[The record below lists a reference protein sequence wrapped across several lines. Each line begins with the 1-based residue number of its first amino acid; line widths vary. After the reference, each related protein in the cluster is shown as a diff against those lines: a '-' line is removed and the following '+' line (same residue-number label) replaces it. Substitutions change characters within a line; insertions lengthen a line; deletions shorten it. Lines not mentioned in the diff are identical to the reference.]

1 MAGAS
6 TGAFAHQKDLLLL
19 LVICAVS
26 LFGLYVLIVRNK
38 RNIFPPA
45 HGWIPFIGCAVEFGK
60 GPLNFI
66 RKAKEK
72 VGP

>member
-6 TGAFAHQKDLLLL
+6 TGAFAQQKDFLLL
-19 LVICAVS
+19 LVLCAVT
-26 LFGLYVLIVRNK
+26 LFGLYVLIVRSK

-60 GPLNFI
+60 APLQFI
-66 RKAKEK
+66 RKAKDK
-72 VGP
+72 VG